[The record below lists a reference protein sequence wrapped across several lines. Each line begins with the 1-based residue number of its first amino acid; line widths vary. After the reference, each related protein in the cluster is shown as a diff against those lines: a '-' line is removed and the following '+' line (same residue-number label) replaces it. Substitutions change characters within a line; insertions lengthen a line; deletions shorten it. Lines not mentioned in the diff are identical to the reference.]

1 VILSDRAIR
10 REVERG
16 GIEISPFDERLLQ
29 PASID
34 VRLGDRFLLPVGHTA
49 SHIDPTRRQGDLMAE
64 VIAGPEGLTIAP
76 GRFMLATTLEWI
88 RLSTEL
94 VAHLD
99 GKSSLGRLGLLIHST
114 SGLIA
119 PGWEGRLTLNLSN
132 IVRLPIKLY
141 PGMPIGQITV
151 MQLDAPAQNPY
162 GASTLGSKYQG
173 QSGPGESRFFEDA
186 GGRAT

>member
-1 VILSDRAIR
+1 VILSDRGIR
-10 REVERG
+10 REVEDG
-16 GIEISPFDERLLQ
+16 GIEISPFDERLIQ

-34 VRLGDRFLLPVGHTA
+34 VRLGERFLLPVGHRA
-49 SHIDPTRRQGDLMAE
+49 SHIDPTQPPSNDMAE
-64 VIAGPEGLTIAP
+64 VIAGAEGITIAP

-88 RLSTEL
+88 RLSTRL
-94 VAHLD
+94 AAHLD

-114 SGLIA
+114 AGLIA

-151 MQLDAPAQNPY
+151 MLLDAPAEKGY
-162 GASTLGSKYQG
+162 GERKRS
-173 QSGPGESRFFEDA
+173 
-186 GGRAT
+186 